1 MALRVLQTVAAVAV
15 LCRFPVTLTRAG
27 DKTEGTPG
35 QSYVAAVY
43 EHRIILNPEPHV
55 PLSRTAALKHMMSNL
70 DVYEEQAARAA
81 QQGAQII
88 VFPEDGL
95 QGFNF
100 SRLSISGYLET
111 IPDPQSEDWNPCTQ
125 TDRHTHTEV
134 LQRLSCMARRH
145 SLYLVANMADLQPC
159 PLTSHPTCPPDGRW
173 QFNTDVVFRWD
184 GSLAARYHKHNL
196 YFENAFDAPP
206 RLEVVTFDTP
216 FAGRFGVFTCFDILF
231 HDPTIRLLEQG
242 IRQMVYPTAWM
253 NQLPLLSAVQFQRA
267 FSLGANSTL
276 LAANI
281 RADSLGM
288 TGSGIFTPGTAIYHH
303 ARTGQPEEGRLLVLR
318 IPVLDTAWLGTENR
332 AKGQAG
338 GEGETWGETA
348 GGEGEAGGETA
359 RGEGEAGG
367 ETARGEGEAGAETA
381 RGEGEA
387 GGETARGEGEAG
399 GETARG
405 EGEAGGEGETEGEAV
420 EAYTRSPKPLSGQRE
435 GNSGFC
441 LQESQH
447 CQEDSV
453 STSPPPPFPFTS
465 SMMYDTFSFLLLSG
479 SEGQLT
485 VCDGPFCCHLQYR
498 RSPLGDNAELYALG
512 AFSGTHTVNG
522 RYNVQ
527 VCALVRCLGPEVSS
541 CGQEVEEAESRVDF
555 LLEGKFGTRHVYPSL
570 LGSGMVLEQPDQ
582 VKTTADGRV
591 TMEHSGMTVGLV
603 TACLYGRVYDQD

>member
-1 MALRVLQTVAAVAV
+1 MALSVLQTVAAVAV

-81 QQGAQII
+81 EQGAQII

-145 SLYLVANMADLQPC
+145 SLYLVANMPDLQPC

-173 QFNTDVVFRWD
+173 QFNTDVVFRSD

-267 FSLGANSTL
+267 FSRGANTTL

-303 ARTGQPEEGRLLVLR
+303 ARAGQPEEGRLLVLR
-318 IPVLDTAWLGTENR
+318 IPVLDTAWLGTEKR

-338 GEGETWGETA
+338 GEGTTGGETA

-367 ETARGEGEAGAETA
+367 ETARGEGEAG
-381 RGEGEA
+381 GEGEM
-387 GGETARGEGEAG
+387 G
-399 GETARG
+399 
-405 EGEAGGEGETEGEAV
+405 GEAV

-453 STSPPPPFPFTS
+453 STSPPTVSPSPPFPFTS
-465 SMMYDTFSFLLLSG
+465 SMMYDPFSFLLLSG

-498 RSPLGDNAELYALG
+498 RSPQGDNAELYALG

-527 VCALVRCLGPEVSS
+527 VCALVRCLGSEVSS

>member
-1 MALRVLQTVAAVAV
+1 MALRVLQAVAAVAV

-27 DKTEGTPG
+27 DRTEGTPG

-43 EHRIILNPEPHV
+43 EHQVILNPEPHV
-55 PLSRTAALKHMMSNL
+55 PLSRAAALKHMMSNL
-70 DVYEEQAARAA
+70 DVYEEQAARSAE
-81 QQGAQII
+81 QGAQII

-100 SRLSISGYLET
+100 SRLSISAYLET

-159 PLTSHPTCPPDGRW
+159 RQTFHPTCPPDGRW
-173 QFNTDVVFRWD
+173 QFNTDVVFRSD

-231 HDPTIRLLEQG
+231 HDPTVRLLEQG

-267 FSLGANSTL
+267 FSLGANTTL

-288 TGSGIFTPGTAIYHH
+288 TGSGIFTPSTAIYHH
-303 ARTGQPEEGRLLVLR
+303 ARAGQPEEGRLLVLR
-318 IPVLDTAWLGTENR
+318 VPVLDTAWLGTEKR

-338 GEGETWGETA
+338 GETA

-359 RGEGEAGG
+359 GGETAGGETAGGKTAGGEGEAGEEG
-367 ETARGEGEAGAETA
+367 ETG
-381 RGEGEA
+381 
-387 GGETARGEGEAG
+387 
-399 GETARG
+399 G
-405 EGEAGGEGETEGEAV
+405 EGEAGGEGETGGEAV
-420 EAYTRSPKPLSGQRE
+420 EAYTRSPKPLSGKRE

-441 LQESQH
+441 LQDRQH
-447 CQEDSV
+447 CQEDSL
-453 STSPPPPFPFTS
+453 STSPPTFSPSSPLPFTS
-465 SMMYDTFSFLLLSG
+465 SMMYDPFSFLLLSG

-485 VCDGPFCCHLQYR
+485 VCDGPFCCRLQYR
-498 RSPLGDNAELYALG
+498 RSPQGDNTELYALG

-527 VCALVRCLGPEVSS
+527 VCALVRCLGSEGSS

-582 VKTTADGRV
+582 VKTTAGGRV
-591 TMEHSGMTVGLV
+591 AMEHSGMTVGLV